1 MTAGGHRP
9 PLQLCYTAAANVHM
23 LKRLSIVSLVLIFLI
38 TTSSHATTVERL
50 NLEDLVKKANKIV
63 VGRISDS
70 RTFWSDNGKLIL
82 TSYTIEVGETIKGQA
97 SRTVELTTV
106 GGRVGDLVLHVS
118 GMPSFAQ
125 GEDAVVFIENSGS
138 YSTVVGMGQGKF
150 TVTNGEVSNNVTGL
164 AFPDGRPGKP
174 LKLPL
179 DNFKSQIKQLVGL

>member
-1 MTAGGHRP
+1 MSITGMSSRIGYTRRHWLHFRPCPLSRGFTGALQRGQTRIFRSSGLTAMTFRILALTVAAVYDRWQSQTAGGHRP

-38 TTSSHATTVERL
+38 TTSSHATTVQRL
-50 NLEDLVKKANKIV
+50 NLEDLVKKANRIV

-106 GGRVGDLVLHVS
+106 GGRVGDLVLHV
-118 GMPSFAQ
+118 
-125 GEDAVVFIENSGS
+125 
-138 YSTVVGMGQGKF
+138 
-150 TVTNGEVSNNVTGL
+150 
-164 AFPDGRPGKP
+164 
-174 LKLPL
+174 
-179 DNFKSQIKQLVGL
+179 